1 MDKTTAT
8 GMDPAYV
15 ADCVYDSV
23 YKPRDDMLLCS
34 FFNGLGPLIR
44 HICPPLFHKYM
55 ASKARKEASLYK
67 KSN

>member
-1 MDKTTAT
+1 MDKTTAS

-34 FFNGLGPLIR
+34 FFNGLGPVIR
-44 HICPPLFHKYM
+44 HLCPPLFHKYM
-55 ASKARKEASLYK
+55 ALKARKEESLYK
-67 KSN
+67 KSS